1 MLDASGRSVAAPL
14 RRGSP
19 YCLFHSRPFCTQLA
33 SVDGPIVLFY
43 LDLETSASENNLV
56 FLCVLVAML
65 RDI

>member
-19 YCLFHSRPFCTQLA
+19 YCLFHSHPFCTQLA

-43 LDLETSASENNLV
+43 LDLETSASENYLV
-56 FLCVLVAML
+56 FSCVLVAMV